1 MPEQSYDPNS
11 KIPKRLLSVEFQS
24 EVDVP
29 TGNVERRM
37 FLKMYFDARDSGLL
51 ADIGDRRW
59 RTLSALATYM
69 DEKGLCY
76 PSQARIA
83 KDLGIHRQRV
93 NERIKELLEFR
104 FQGRP
109 VITVRKARLSTRNGG
124 RWANN
129 VYQILPVTGF
139 HIFSD
144 HTSATAT
151 THSRDLE
158 NRPSNPYVR
167 KSGHT
172 PVSANPDTGNPDT
185 NQNHIFNK
193 TLSVKVSETMG
204 DEEGQPKDLRAQA
217 LALDIMDICRD
228 RHSMGSYLT
237 IARSYPEQ
245 LVREAL
251 SLTKDQAARGR
262 IRKSR
267 GAYFTD
273 TVARLARQRDTGPER
288 HASGAPQ

>member
-1 MPEQSYDPNS
+1 MPEQPYDPNS
-11 KIPKRLLSVEFQS
+11 KTPKRLLSVEFQS

-29 TGNVERRM
+29 TGKVEHRM

-109 VITVRKARLSTRNGG
+109 VITVRKVRLSTRNGG

-144 HTSATAT
+144 NASTTAT
-151 THSRDLE
+151 THSRGLE

-193 TLSVKVSETMG
+193 TFNVKVSGQMG
-204 DEEGQPKDLRAQA
+204 DEEGQKDLRARA
-217 LALDIMDICRD
+217 LALDIVDVCRD
-228 RHSMGSYLT
+228 QHSMGSYLT

-251 SLTKDQAARGR
+251 SLTKDARARGR
-262 IRKSR
+262 IRKSA

-273 TVARLARQRDTGPER
+273 TVARLAHER
-288 HASGAPQ
+288 GTPDRSAA